1 MKKHHVLYENGDHR
15 WTVLHNDPDKK
26 PDILD
31 SNEYLISNGDR
42 HMLLDPGGFAIFPA
56 VLSALVQITDPAK
69 VEKIFASHQDPDIA
83 SSFSLWQKI
92 NPDLKCHISWLWE
105 SFVPHFGGQA
115 EHFLPIPDEGMPID
129 LGDFRLQAI
138 PAHHCHSAGNF
149 HLYDP
154 ESKIYFSG
162 DVGAAMVED
171 DQRTLFVEDFEL
183 HLPHIDQF
191 HRRWFGSNEHK
202 NNWCERALEMDIKLL
217 CPQHGSIYVGDA
229 VKQFLTW
236 FRNLNVG
243 TTTNSKA
250 AQ

>member
-1 MKKHHVLYENGDHR
+1 MKKHHVLYENGDRR
-15 WTVLHNDPDKK
+15 WTVLHNDPEK
-26 PDILD
+26 PADILD

-42 HMLLDPGGFAIFPA
+42 HMLLDPGGFAIFPS

-69 VEKIFASHQDPDIA
+69 VEKVFASHQDPDIA

-92 NPDLKCHISWLWE
+92 NPDIKCHISWLWE

-115 EHFLPIPDEGMPID
+115 DHFLPIPDEGMIIE
-129 LGDFRLQAI
+129 LGNYTFEAI

-154 ESKIYFSG
+154 LSKIYFSG
-162 DVGAAMVED
+162 DVGAAMRPD
-171 DQRTLFVEDFEL
+171 DKRTLFVEDFDK
-183 HLPHIDQF
+183 HLPYIEQF

-202 NNWCERALEMDIKLL
+202 NNWCERALEMDIEVL
-217 CPQHGSIYVGDA
+217 CPQHGSIYVGPA

-243 TTTNSKA
+243 ATSNNRVK
-250 AQ
+250 Q